1 MGVPSSASIA
11 NAPTSSWPQGL
22 YLSADIRRS
31 VDSDKSLY
39 DEYPDKNPIGE
50 LPVDYKAETYL
61 SRLAGYN
68 NTTPDRGVVTWG
80 TNKLPSRGSVTE
92 EVRMGDFVNF
102 TTTTLTTAS
111 ANFFSNFADL
121 KNVPPS
127 ASLVDFTAPNHD
139 YYQDGLVY
147 PIAYIDTSADPRL
160 GILFV
165 STSRDVYNAQQ
176 NNISQTG
183 SNFDIY
189 PYDFDINYGTALDTN
204 ATVIAVDNGT
214 VGSIG
219 VDDDEGRMRGVVA
232 YTNSSN
238 DTYVVPYEVSGS
250 APTLTVQYT
259 AKLQLESSTTL
270 AGNSVLK
277 VCSPGFSVP
286 GFSDVDNMDMSSM
299 VFYMSNNTLSAR
311 LVTVSGSNYNGDT
324 QTTVYSGS
332 RFNLV
337 NYPNRGI
344 NDKAYIAVAGKKVG
358 NNDSFVTVLHGETGN
373 LSEKTDNVVKLRWLA
388 ASHYQNTGSA
398 DFYSD
403 PDSFLDITD
412 FSGTGKIIGY
422 ANPMTVFT
430 AATKNY
436 GAKGMCAVSDNY
448 YAGGTNEN
456 GLMVAV
462 ATTDRTIDLKYVK
475 MPYNG
480 TSYIPSVEGE
490 LIGSIGV
497 NKGGTN
503 FVDYQLPVG
512 IVPLGSYT
520 EYSASLAQNSSNYSG
535 SLVEYFAVSYTR
547 TDKKGATDIV
557 KLYHVNGNIEHD
569 NSAERVLNY
578 NSLYDVGINES
589 IPMLPQLPIP
599 YSAVNGTGMRPIN
612 NDDYLSSHSNRP
624 AYFFSPMI
632 FQTDYSNQPLL
643 RNYIMLH

>member
-22 YLSADIRRS
+22 YLSGDIRRS

-39 DEYPDKNPIGE
+39 DEYPDKNPLGE
-50 LPVDYKAETYL
+50 LPVTYKAETYL

-68 NTTPDRGVVTWG
+68 NTTPDRGVVNWG
-80 TNKLPSRGSVTE
+80 TNKLPARGSVTE

-102 TTTTLTTAS
+102 TATTFTSAS
-111 ANFFSNFADL
+111 ANTFTNFANL

-127 ASLVDFTAPNHD
+127 ASIVDFTAPNQD
-139 YYQDGLVY
+139 YYQNGLVY
-147 PIAYIDTSADPRL
+147 PIAYIDTSADPRI

-165 STSRDVYNAQQ
+165 STSQASYNITQH
-176 NNISQTG
+176 NISQTG

-189 PYDFDINYGTALDTN
+189 PYDFDINYGVALDTN

-214 VGSIG
+214 IGSIG
-219 VDDDEGRMRGVVA
+219 VDDESGRMRGVVA
-232 YTNSSN
+232 YTNNSN

-270 AGNSVLK
+270 ANNSVLK

-286 GFSDVDNMDMSSM
+286 GLSDAPNMDMSSM
-299 VFYMSNNTLSAR
+299 VFYSSTNNLSAR

-337 NYPNRGI
+337 TYPNRGI
-344 NDKAYIAVAGKKVG
+344 DDKAYIAVAGKKVG
-358 NNDSFVTVLHGETGN
+358 NNDSYVTVLYGEGMN
-373 LSEKTDNVVKLRWLA
+373 LSEKTDNLVKLRWLG
-388 ASHYQNTGSA
+388 ASSYQNTNTTS
-398 DFYSD
+398 FYSN
-403 PDSFLDITD
+403 PDSFLSITD

-422 ANPMTVFT
+422 ANPMTVFP
-430 AATKNY
+430 AASKNY
-436 GAKGMCAVSDNY
+436 GARGMCSVDDNTY
-448 YAGGTNEN
+448 SGASNEN

-462 ATTDRTIDLKYVK
+462 ATTDRTIDVKYVK
-475 MPYNG
+475 VPYTG
-480 TSYIPSVEGE
+480 TSFLPGVQGQ
-490 LIGSIGV
+490 LTGSIGE

-512 IVPLGSYT
+512 IVSLGTYT

-535 SLVEYFAVSYTR
+535 SLIEYFAVSYTR
-547 TDKKGATDIV
+547 TDKKGATDII
-557 KLYHVNGNIEHD
+557 KLYHANGNITHD
-569 NSAERVLNY
+569 SSAERVLNY
-578 NSLYDVGINES
+578 NSLYSEGINES
-589 IPMLPQLPIP
+589 IPMLPQLPIGTP
-599 YSAVNGTGMRPIN
+599 AAKNTGMRPIN
-612 NDDYLSSHSNRP
+612 NSDYLSSHPNRP
-624 AYFFSPMI
+624 GYFFSPMI
-632 FQTDYSNQPLL
+632 FQTDLNNQPLL